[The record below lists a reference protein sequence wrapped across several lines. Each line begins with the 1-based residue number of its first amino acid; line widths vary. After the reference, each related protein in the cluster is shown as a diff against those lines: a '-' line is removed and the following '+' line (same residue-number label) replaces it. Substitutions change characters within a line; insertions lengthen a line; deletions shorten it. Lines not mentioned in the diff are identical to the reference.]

1 MIADPPG
8 RRSATPEPDPRL
20 LQIVP
25 FRAAPLDSPID
36 EPPARNRAAPPKQ
49 GHPNSQA
56 SSPWLFSFFGNFVK
70 AAFTTASKSLGDTW
84 VFRAYW
90 KLLRWALIASLAI
103 PIGFLCLGLL
113 YLTVLALWAMGN
125 PREIVKATFSMF
137 AAVPNYLRWVWT
149 EIVDEVKIQIREAIF
164 GPARA

>member
-1 MIADPPG
+1 M
-8 RRSATPEPDPRL
+8 

-25 FRAAPLDSPID
+25 FRAAPLDSPVD
-36 EPPARNRAAPPKQ
+36 EPPARNRAAAPKP
-49 GHPNSQA
+49 GHPKSEC
-56 SSPWLFSFFGNFVK
+56 STPWVVSFFGNFIK
-70 AAFTTASKSLGDTW
+70 AAFSTASKSLGDSW

-90 KLLRWALIASLAI
+90 KLLRWGLIASLAI
-103 PIGFLCLGLL
+103 PIGLLCLGLL

-137 AAVPNYLRWVWT
+137 AAIPNYLRWVWT